1 MYTYLCIF
9 IYLNLLYNLKYPQ
22 ILTLSPCF
30 ILILIRSNVSQGG
43 KSPAYLTGKV
53 SFQKN
58 MSIFKPCP
66 IDDVASFG
74 TTDRFGTM
82 DLSGALEHVI
92 FTQNLG
98 KIPMFNYY
106 MSQMDSNHHLQ
117 AGPLPL
123 ISHKWVMGPH
133 KWPKI
138 NGFSWGEKPFS
149 GPSTRTK
156 SNQRSCRKDGLES
169 GARHGEVWQRQ
180 RSFVGYPGLLGFCFF
195 SARHVPKTPEKR

>member
-1 MYTYLCIF
+1 
-9 IYLNLLYNLKYPQ
+9 
-22 ILTLSPCF
+22 
-30 ILILIRSNVSQGG
+30 
-43 KSPAYLTGKV
+43 
-53 SFQKN
+53 

-117 AGPLPL
+117 DGPLPV

-138 NGFSWGEKPFS
+138 NGFSWGKEDLLVRFF
-149 GPSTRTK
+149 GPI
-156 SNQRSCRKDGLES
+156 L
-169 GARHGEVWQRQ
+169 
-180 RSFVGYPGLLGFCFF
+180 SFDCFF
-195 SARHVPKTPEKR
+195 GDILLSTMGFVTIFHHHLGQCSFAFSKHLKQIHP